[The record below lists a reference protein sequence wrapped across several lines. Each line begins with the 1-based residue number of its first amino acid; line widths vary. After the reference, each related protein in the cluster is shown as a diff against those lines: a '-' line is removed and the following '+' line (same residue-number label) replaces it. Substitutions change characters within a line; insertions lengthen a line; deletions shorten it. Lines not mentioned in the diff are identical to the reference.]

1 MEFTAPTVEPL
12 VVCENLVKIF
22 KVQDL
27 EAMALQGLDLTVQR
41 AELMAIIG
49 NSGSGK
55 STLLNI
61 LGGLDRPSAGTVNV
75 AGYNLLKIRERTLVK
90 YKREVVGFVWQQTSR
105 NLIPYLTA
113 LQNVEVPMVIQGTS
127 PRRRRAWAK
136 ELLDAVGLAD
146 RMSHQP
152 IHMSGGQQQRVAI
165 AVALA
170 NNPPLLLA
178 DEPTGSVD
186 TATSNMIFEIFG
198 RLVKQYGTTIMIVT
212 HDRTVTSRVERVVAI
227 RDGKTSTESMRRTD
241 INLDDPL
248 DFNLSH
254 EEYVVLDGAGRLQL
268 PREMLEKLDIKRKVK
283 LEVVD
288 GRIEVRPAVDAVPAI
303 GEKDRA

>member
-1 MEFTAPTVEPL
+1 MEFTAPAAEPL

-41 AELMAIIG
+41 GELMAIIG

-55 STLLNI
+55 TTLLNI

-75 AGYNLLKIRERTLVK
+75 AGYNLLKIPERKLVK

-113 LQNVEVPMVIQGTS
+113 LQNVEVPMVIHGTS

-146 RMSHQP
+146 RMEHQP

-198 RLVKQYGTTIMIVT
+198 RLVKQYGTTVMIVT
-212 HDRTVTSRVERVVAI
+212 HDRTVTSRVNRVVSI
-227 RDGKTSTESMRRTD
+227 RDGKTSTESTRRVD

-254 EEYVVLDGAGRLQL
+254 EEHVVLDSAGRLQL

-288 GRIEVRPAVDAVPAI
+288 GRIEVRPVPDGIA
-303 GEKDRA
+303 EERRRA

>member
-1 MEFTAPTVEPL
+1 MEFHVPTAEPL
-12 VVCENLVKIF
+12 VACENLVKIF

-27 EAMALQGLDLTVQR
+27 EALALQGLDLTVQR
-41 AELMAIIG
+41 GEMMAIIG

-55 STLLNI
+55 TTLLNV
-61 LGGLDRPSAGTVNV
+61 LGGLDRPSAGTAVV
-75 AGYNLLKIRERTLVK
+75 AGYNLLKMPERTLVK

-113 LQNVEVPMVIQGTS
+113 LQNVEVPMVIHGTS
-127 PRRRRAWAK
+127 PRKRRAWAT

-146 RMSHQP
+146 RMGHQP

-186 TATSNMIFEIFG
+186 TATSNIIFDIFR
-198 RLVKQYGTTIMIVT
+198 RLVQDYGTTVIIVT
-212 HDRTVTSRVERVVAI
+212 HDRTVTSRVDRVVSI
-227 RDGKTSTESMRRTD
+227 RDGKTSTESLRRAD

-248 DFNLSH
+248 DFGQTH
-254 EEYVVLDGAGRLQL
+254 EEFVVLDNAGRMQL
-268 PREMLEKLDIKRKVK
+268 PRDLMEKLSIGRKVR
-283 LEVVD
+283 LEMVD
-288 GRIEVRPAVDAVPAI
+288 GHIEIRAADEALPA
-303 GEKDRA
+303 KDKAKS

>member
-1 MEFTAPTVEPL
+1 MEFAAPTAEPL
-12 VVCENLVKIF
+12 VTCENLVKIF

-27 EAMALQGLDLTVQR
+27 EALALQGLDLTVQR
-41 AELMAIIG
+41 GELMAIVG

-55 STLLNI
+55 STLLNV
-61 LGGLDRPSAGTVNV
+61 LGGLDRPSAGAVTV
-75 AGYNLLKIRERTLVK
+75 AGYNLLKISERLLVK

-113 LQNVEVPMVIQGTS
+113 LQNVEVPMVIHGTS
-127 PRRRRAWAK
+127 PRKRRAWAK

-146 RMSHQP
+146 RMQHRP

-186 TATSNMIFEIFG
+186 TATSNVIFEIFR
-198 RLVKQYGTTIMIVT
+198 RLVQQYGTTVIIVT
-212 HDRTVTSRVERVVAI
+212 HDRTVTSRVDRVVAI
-227 RDGKTSTESMRRTD
+227 RDGKTSTESLRRSA

-248 DFNLSH
+248 DFNQSH
-254 EEYVVLDGAGRLQL
+254 EEFVVLDSAGRLQL
-268 PREMLEKLDIKRKVK
+268 PRELVERLDIKKKVR
-283 LEVVD
+283 LELVD
-288 GRIEVRPAVDAVPAI
+288 GHIEIKPAAELEPQ
-303 GEKDRA
+303 GRERSRA

>member
-1 MEFTAPTVEPL
+1 MEFHVPTAEAL
-12 VVCENLVKIF
+12 VACENLVKIF

-27 EAMALQGLDLTVQR
+27 EALALQGLDLTVQR
-41 AELMAIIG
+41 GEMMAIVG

-55 STLLNI
+55 STLLNV
-61 LGGLDRPSAGTVNV
+61 LGGLDRPSAGTAVV
-75 AGYNLLKIRERTLVK
+75 AGYNLLKMPERTLVK

-113 LQNVEVPMVIQGTS
+113 LQNVEVPMVIHGTA
-127 PRRRRAWAK
+127 PKKRRTWAK

-146 RMSHQP
+146 RMDHQP

-186 TATSNMIFEIFG
+186 TATSNIIFEIFR
-198 RLVKQYGTTIMIVT
+198 RLVQNYGTTVIIVT
-212 HDRTVTSRVERVVAI
+212 HDRTVTSRVDRVVAI
-227 RDGKTSTESMRRTD
+227 RDGKTSTESLRRAD

-248 DFNLSH
+248 DFGQTH
-254 EEYVVLDGAGRLQL
+254 EEFVVLDNAGRLQL
-268 PREMLEKLDIKRKVK
+268 PRDLMEKLAINKKVR
-283 LEVVD
+283 LEMVD
-288 GRIEVRPAVDAVPAI
+288 GHIEIRPAAEALPPK
-303 GEKDRA
+303 EKSRS